1 MVLKFHVNNYI
12 RKIKSKFNAQYKEIF
27 PYKNY
32 YDNESKNEL
41 MDDIDKGKNIVLNSR
56 EQLIGQLDTYISNV
70 IFLRDKS
77 LIEYSLD
84 EFHKLLNEMSVQ
96 KLFFEASLIE
106 LNLNQENK
114 FNHITHSIYIN
125 QLDKINNVFT
135 GLIFVLL
142 RQNILSKPNN
152 INKSENT
159 NLIKKLS
166 SKDIINEN
174 FFLDCILI
182 AFSIKD
188 HQKRNNFLSKIH
200 CSKKENNLE
209 INNNYLVNKFINI
222 DKNFSSKILNIFRKN
237 YNQSNTYFID
247 YLNEYLNKKTYS
259 EITLIFLE
267 FLYFNEPLIF
277 IEIINRIDS
286 NLLIENLFELKFHNL
301 LKQVLRLTL
310 KNHNVEFQKYIT
322 NQIDYYSFYS
332 RNTSDDISFLSN
344 LQINERLL
352 SSYIQET
359 EQKTYNKKSKIYIF
373 GQVRSNNTLN
383 KLVNVLSQI
392 EIIEDVTLLS
402 WPKVNPRYPNNF
414 QEIKKIH
421 SELSEERFNSLMNE
435 YKLTLDSSSCFE
447 KNVIPDFLLL
457 DSDLKLD
464 NKNIEIILENEDD
477 LFINNLQL
485 NEMGCPQHIKNQL
498 RFLFLF
504 HKCLEDISKNKRNTE
519 IYFFTRP
526 DFSPGPNFNNIFDK
540 MFNDIINDSD
550 LLVCDSELN
559 CLKVKLGGIGDRFF
573 GIHASKINQIKEKLD
588 KYLSELFQI
597 LFNKETC
604 INKEYIK
611 LNYDIFGAH
620 HFIQYIFFSIGLKE
634 KHFFDLPFKLSR
646 RIYSESEIREIMEI
660 SSNLK

>member
-174 FFLDCILI
+174 FFFDCILI

-286 NLLIENLFELKFHNL
+286 NLLIENLFELKFYNL

-332 RNTSDDISFLSN
+332 RNTSMVKERIEEADCKNGFL
-344 LQINERLL
+344 
-352 SSYIQET
+352 
-359 EQKTYNKKSKIYIF
+359 F
-373 GQVRSNNTLN
+373 DGF
-383 KLVNVLSQI
+383 
-392 EIIEDVTLLS
+392 
-402 WPKVNPRYPNNF
+402 PR
-414 QEIKKIH
+414 
-421 SELSEERFNSLMNE
+421 
-435 YKLTLDSSSCFE
+435 T
-447 KNVIPDFLLL
+447 IPQA
-457 DSDLKLD
+457 
-464 NKNIEIILENEDD
+464 EAM
-477 LFINNLQL
+477 L
-485 NEMGCPQHIKNQL
+485 NEGVEIDHVLEIAVDDEEIVKRLSGRRVHPGSGRVYHVVYNPPKAEGKDDATGEDLVQRDDDQEETVRKRLEVYHQQTAPLVDFYKDIAAKGEAKT
-498 RFLFLF
+498 RYSRVEGVGSV
-504 HKCLEDISKNKRNTE
+504 EDITAAV
-519 IYFFTRP
+519 
-526 DFSPGPNFNNIFDK
+526 
-540 MFNDIINDSD
+540 MAA
-550 LLVCDSELN
+550 
-559 CLKVKLGGIGDRFF
+559 LK
-573 GIHASKINQIKEKLD
+573 Q
-588 KYLSELFQI
+588 
-597 LFNKETC
+597 
-604 INKEYIK
+604 
-611 LNYDIFGAH
+611 
-620 HFIQYIFFSIGLKE
+620 
-634 KHFFDLPFKLSR
+634 
-646 RIYSESEIREIMEI
+646 
-660 SSNLK
+660 